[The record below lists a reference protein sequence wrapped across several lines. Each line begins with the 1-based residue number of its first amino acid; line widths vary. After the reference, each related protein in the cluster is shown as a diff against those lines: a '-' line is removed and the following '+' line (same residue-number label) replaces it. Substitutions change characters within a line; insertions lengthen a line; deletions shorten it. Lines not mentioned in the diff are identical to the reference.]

1 MKNIILFAL
10 FLLCSISLKA
20 QYQEGI
26 IIFNNNTS
34 KAGFIKTR
42 ANESVKFKE
51 NDEDQTVVYDHKHII
66 GFDIDGLKYR
76 YVRTNRTDPPS
87 LYLEIES
94 GKIVLYGLYMQGGTS
109 SIGFGPGT
117 NLQPVYVDQEPY
129 TIYFMVINDRF
140 VRIGTKLKKRHLK
153 MLKDCP
159 ELVSKLENG
168 KMKKKRIPEAIEF
181 YNDNCGD

>member
-1 MKNIILFAL
+1 MKYLLTFSLFMICHLA
-10 FLLCSISLKA
+10 LKA

-42 ANESVKFKE
+42 ANDSVKFKE
-51 NDEDQTVVYDHKHII
+51 NEEDETVVYDHKHII

-87 LYLEIES
+87 LYIEIEN

-109 SIGFGPGT
+109 SIGFGPGS
-117 NLQPVYVDQEPY
+117 NLQPVYVDRESY
-129 TIYFMVINDRF
+129 TLYFMVIDDRF

-168 KMKKKRIPEAIEF
+168 NMKKKRIPEAIEF
-181 YNDNCGD
+181 YNNNCGD